1 MLELHNALSKIV
13 GISAIDPAQP
23 IGVSNREW
31 VIFMNISLI
40 KVLEG

>member
-13 GISAIDPAQP
+13 GISAIYPAQP